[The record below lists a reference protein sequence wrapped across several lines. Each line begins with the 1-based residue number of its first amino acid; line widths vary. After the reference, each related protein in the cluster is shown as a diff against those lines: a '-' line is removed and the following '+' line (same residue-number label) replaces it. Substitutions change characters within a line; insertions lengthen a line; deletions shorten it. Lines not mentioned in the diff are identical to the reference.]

1 MNKIII
7 RMINNTLDKIETI
20 TTNENVKLFLMALDV
35 DAKIINSEVVE
46 NEIRLTVE
54 IDDDVYNMLDEEED
68 KIMDIIGLEVNHNGE
83 LTDGWKVV

>member
-7 RMINNTLDKIETI
+7 RLINNTLDKIETI